1 MRDVMLKAQELAQAI
16 LDSSIYQRMHTAEMQ
31 MTGDEGATQAIA
43 TFMEKRQAVEK
54 LLGEENVDRDALAA
68 AGKEMEE
75 AEKALD
81 EQTAVKE
88 VQAARNDFNQM
99 MENVN
104 QILRLMISGETE
116 SSGCSG
122 SCSTCG
128 GCSSCSGCGE

>member
-16 LDSSIYQRMHTAEMQ
+16 LDSSVYQRMHAAETK
-31 MTGDEGATQAIA
+31 MTSDADAAQAISA
-43 TFMEKRQAVEK
+43 FMEKRQAVEK
-54 LLGEENVDRDALAA
+54 LVGEENVDREALAK
-68 AGKEMEE
+68 AGEAMEE

-81 EQTAVKE
+81 EQDTVKE
-88 VQAARNDFNQM
+88 VQAARKDFNQM

-116 SSGCSG
+116 SNGCSG
-122 SCSTCG
+122 SCSSCA

>member
-43 TFMEKRQAVEK
+43 AFMEKRQAVEK
-54 LLGEENVDRDALAA
+54 LLGEENVDRDALAE

-81 EQTAVKE
+81 EQAAVKE

-116 SSGCSG
+116 SSGCTG